1 MMGSLTT
8 DRRLNQTEEV
18 DQYLHRLEH
27 PLKAEIEQVRAIIL
41 GADKGITEHI
51 KWNAPSFCYQGEDG
65 VTFNLRPQDRIQLI
79 FHRGAKA
86 RKDSDFVFE
95 DPSEMLKWAS
105 TDRAILTLK
114 DMEEVETKK
123 SALEKLVSQW
133 MKSTASG

>member
-1 MMGSLTT
+1 MGSITT
-8 DRRLNQTEEV
+8 DRRINQTEEV
-18 DQYLHRLEH
+18 DQYLHKLEH

-41 GADKGITEHI
+41 GAADGITEHI
-51 KWNAPSFCYQGEDG
+51 KWNAPSFCYLDEDR

-95 DPSEMLKWAS
+95 DPSGMLKWAS

-114 DMEEVETKK
+114 DMEEVETRK
-123 SALEKLVSQW
+123 AGLEKLVSQW

>member
-1 MMGSLTT
+1 MGSLTT
-8 DRRLNQTEEV
+8 DRRINQTEEV
-18 DQYLHRLEH
+18 DQYLHQLEH

-41 GADKGITEHI
+41 GADDGITEHI
-51 KWNAPSFCYQGEDG
+51 KWNAPSFCYQGQDR

-86 RKDSDFVFE
+86 KKDTDFVFE
-95 DPSEMLKWAS
+95 DPSGMLKWAS
-105 TDRAILTLK
+105 TDRAVLILK
-114 DMEEVETKK
+114 DMEEVVTIK